1 VRRGEK
7 GVKKE
12 ERPCCYDKKEKDI
25 IVNWTMLLCLEGLS
39 WKSLGLI
46 TVWRISISLPK
57 ALHDCEWPKLGHH
70 TLQFR
75 L

>member
-12 ERPCCYDKKEKDI
+12 GGACCYDKKEKDM
-25 IVNWTMLLCLEGLS
+25 IVDWTMLLCLEGLS
-39 WKSLGLI
+39 WKSFGLI

-57 ALHDCEWPKLGHH
+57 SLHECAWPMLGHH
-70 TLQFR
+70 TLKFR